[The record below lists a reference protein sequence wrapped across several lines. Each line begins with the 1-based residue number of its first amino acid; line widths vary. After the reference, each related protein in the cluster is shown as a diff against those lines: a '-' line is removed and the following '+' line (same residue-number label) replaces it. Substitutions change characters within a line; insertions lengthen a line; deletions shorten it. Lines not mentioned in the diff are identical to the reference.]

1 MPDFPFV
8 GLPTVRAALTACV
21 TRRAWAEAAYC
32 LLCYAPALAGF
43 LLVVVALALGSALT
57 LTVVGAVL
65 GAVFLLAGLYLA
77 RGLGALHRSLAG
89 VLLGERVLAPGPP
102 PAEGGMFARVE
113 ARLRDGTAWRAVAY
127 VLVKLPLATVG
138 LYGVMWWVI
147 GAVNMAAPVRW
158 AFTPEDLTLVTPLPW
173 GGQPQV
179 HSLTGAFGAAL
190 RGVLIVVIAPWLI
203 RIAVKADR
211 TLMPALLGPGE
222 LADRVRDLEEKRAL
236 AVEEANERLRRL
248 ERDLH
253 DGAQVRLVA
262 LAMSLDMVR
271 EQLDDRDR
279 PELHRMVEAA
289 RDNATEVLTELRDLS
304 RGLHPPALDGGLG
317 DALSTLAARSTL
329 PVDVSVDLPE
339 RPAPAMESLAYFCAA
354 ELLANAIKH
363 SGARHCGVELA
374 AGDGTLRL
382 RVTDEGKGGAR
393 VEPGGGLAGLVQRTR
408 TVDGSLE
415 VTSPPGGP
423 TAVTVSLP
431 LHT

>member
-1 MPDFPFV
+1 MPDFPLV
-8 GLPTVRAALTACV
+8 RLPSLRAALTACV

-32 LLCYAPALAGF
+32 LLSYVPALAGF
-43 LLVVVALALGSALT
+43 LLVVIALALGSALT

-65 GAVFLLAGLYLA
+65 GAVFLLAALGLA
-77 RGLGALHRSLAG
+77 RGLGALHRRLAG
-89 VLLGERVLAPGPP
+89 ALLGERVAAPGPP
-102 PAEGGMFARVE
+102 SAEGGMFARVE
-113 ARLRDGTAWRAVAY
+113 ARLRDGAAWRAVAY

-138 LYGVMWWVI
+138 LYGVVWWVI
-147 GAVNMAAPVRW
+147 GAVNLAAPVRW
-158 AFTPEDLTLVTPLPW
+158 AFTPGDLTLVTPLPW

-179 HSLTGAFGAAL
+179 HSLAGAFGVAL
-190 RGVLIVVIAPWLI
+190 RGLLIVVVAPWLT

-236 AVEEANERLRRL
+236 AVEEANERLRRI

-317 DALSTLAARSTL
+317 DALGTLAARSTL

-339 RPAPAMESLAYFCAA
+339 RPAPAMESLAYFCVA

-363 SGARHCGVELA
+363 SGAQRCGVEIA

-382 RVTDEGKGGAR
+382 RVTDDGRGGAR
-393 VEPGGGLAGLVQRTR
+393 MESGGGLAGLVQRAR
-408 TVDGSLE
+408 TVDGTLE
-415 VTSPPGGP
+415 VTSPQGGP

>member
-1 MPDFPFV
+1 MPDFPAV
-8 GLPTVRAALTACV
+8 GLPSLRAALTACV

-32 LLCYAPALAGF
+32 LLSYVPALAGF
-43 LLVVVALALGSALT
+43 LLVVVALAVGSALT

-65 GAVFLLAGLYLA
+65 GVLFLLAGLGLA
-77 RGLGALHRSLAG
+77 RGLGALHRWLAG
-89 VLLGERVLAPGPP
+89 ALLGERVAAPAAPR
-102 PAEGGMFARVE
+102 AEGGVFARWE
-113 ARLRDGTAWRAVAY
+113 ARLRDGAAWRAVAY

-138 LYGVMWWVI
+138 LYGVVWWVV
-147 GAVNMAAPVRW
+147 GAVNVVAPVRW
-158 AFTPEDLTLVTPLPW
+158 AVAPNDLTLVSPLPW

-179 HSLTGAFGAAL
+179 HSLGGAFEVAL
-190 RGVLIVVIAPWLI
+190 RGLLIVVVAPWVT
-203 RIAVKADR
+203 RIAVRAER
-211 TLMPALLGPGE
+211 TLLPALLGPGE
-222 LADRVRDLEEKRAL
+222 LDARVRELEEKRAL
-236 AVEEANERLRRL
+236 AVEDANERLRRL

-279 PELHRMVEAA
+279 PELHRMVETA

-317 DALSTLAARSTL
+317 DALGTLAARSTL
-329 PVDVSVDLPE
+329 PVDVSVDLPR
-339 RPAPAMESLAYFCAA
+339 RPAPAMESLAYFCVA

-363 SGARHCGVELA
+363 SGAKRCGVEVA

-382 RVTDEGKGGAR
+382 RVTDDGKGGAR
-393 VEPGGGLAGLVQRTR
+393 MEPGGGLAGLVQRAR

-415 VTSPPGGP
+415 VTSPEGGP
-423 TAVTVSLP
+423 TSVTVSLP
-431 LHT
+431 LRT